1 MVTRE
6 RLKQLMTYTPESGE
20 FRWIKTRARGAM
32 RGQVAGR
39 IANTGY
45 MVIGVDG
52 ALYTAHRLAFIYMTG
67 DAPKTIDHINRIKTD
82 NRLENLRATNRQM
95 NAMNMKKKKSASAY
109 KGVTPHGDRWRA
121 KISFGGKT
129 RHLGIFN
136 AEIDAHAA
144 YMHAAKSVA
153 GHFATA
159 GI

>member
-1 MVTRE
+1 VVTRE

-67 DAPKTIDHINRIKTD
+67 DD
-82 NRLENLRATNRQM
+82 
-95 NAMNMKKKKSASAY
+95 
-109 KGVTPHGDRWRA
+109 A
-121 KISFGGKT
+121 KNQLTTSTESKQTTAGKT
-129 RHLGIFN
+129 CAQQTDR
-136 AEIDAHAA
+136 
-144 YMHAAKSVA
+144 
-153 GHFATA
+153 
-159 GI
+159 